1 MTLGRMTGVDED
13 IPNNEDSTST
23 RRKIPKWTTKQNLS
37 DSLFMINHAIVVSA
51 RPMGGM
57 RLKRK
62 LKKGKGDAC
71 LEVVNEE
78 WNDFKQLKEKELENL
93 EKNCQETEEA
103 NKLKKME
110 MVMKLSENEHLN
122 DWSKKLLEKLNHE
135 LFGN

>member
-1 MTLGRMTGVDED
+1 MLEWLAVHDQPRYSSQVGEKTGSGSSGSKRAH
-13 IPNNEDSTST
+13 NTNA
-23 RRKIPKWTTKQNLS
+23 S
-37 DSLFMINHAIVVSA
+37 DSNSIWSSA